1 MIRRVTKRVSLSCFL
16 FTILLLLC
24 LPLASSRAQE
34 LRKVAGSLGEDLK
47 QFVETPAIPGHEKE
61 LAEKIRSRLAAFRP
75 AMDSLGSV
83 IVTIGSG
90 APHRLLVA
98 PLDEPGYV
106 VSEITGDGYLRVQR
120 LPQFGLPPVFDEL
133 YLAQPVKIGSASGK
147 WIDGVF
153 AGLSVHLQPER
164 KNPPNS
170 SDLDNMYVDIGAN
183 SAEEVRRAGVDVLD
197 PIVMD
202 RTLQVMAY
210 GKLSAA
216 GVGDRFGAAALVEL
230 ARTLDPAKL
239 KGTLTLAF
247 VAQQWTGARGLER
260 LLEEVKPDE
269 MIFVGRLTSGN
280 RIAGTQGLQ
289 HAPRREPGSGVLIGL
304 EGTDGTLSGLAAE
317 IKKLADA
324 SKIPVAADFSAP
336 LLPPSYL
343 PAPKLPERAVH
354 LGIAAAWPATP
365 SETIDFPDLSALA
378 NLLEAYIF
386 SSEPVGIG
394 FVNGSGAAEPPAT
407 IVGRWVSGGA
417 EVRRSA
423 ARPSAEILRNLVE
436 EYGVSGH
443 EGPVRDRVDSLLP
456 PWAKTETDAAGNLVL
471 RAGTAPPGAKTTR
484 ILVVAHL
491 DEIGFE
497 VKVITNEGRLEVEWR
512 GGGNIS
518 FFAGHPVYV
527 MPGSGVRLGVLEL
540 PNGWDQPGFEWP
552 RGRQAVIRVDVGAR
566 TREEVEKLGINV
578 GDSITIP
585 KKYRPLLG
593 TRANGR
599 SFDDRVG
606 CAALISAVWEL
617 GGPLKD
623 RDVTFVWS
631 TGEEEGLLGAAA
643 AAKRLAAERRTP
655 DYVFAVDTFVSS
667 DSPLESKRFA
677 DATLGKGFVI
687 RAVDNSNIVPPQAVE
702 RLLDLARKGRI
713 PAQYGVTGGGN
724 DGSAFLRYGS
734 VDVALG
740 WPLRYSH
747 SPAEVIDTRDL
758 DALARIIAAIAR
770 EW

>member
-1 MIRRVTKRVSLSCFL
+1 MIPPVMKQLSLPCFFFSVL
-16 FTILLLLC
+16 SFLC
-24 LPLASSRAQE
+24 FPFASAQAQE
-34 LRKVAGSLGEDLK
+34 SRETASSLGEDLK
-47 QFVETPAIPGHEKE
+47 EFVETPAIPGHEKE
-61 LAEKIRSRLAAFRP
+61 LAEKIRSRLAVFRP
-75 AMDSLGSV
+75 AMDNLGNV
-83 IVTIGSG
+83 ILTIGSG

-98 PLDEPGYV
+98 SMDEPGYV
-106 VSEITGDGYLRVQR
+106 VSDITGDGYVRVQR

-133 YLAQPVKIGSASGK
+133 YLAQPVKIGVTSGK

-153 AGLSVHLQPER
+153 AGLSVHLQSGR

-170 SDLDNMYVDIGAN
+170 NDLDDMYADVGAS
-183 SAEEVRRAGVDVLD
+183 SAEEVRRAGVDVLN

-210 GKLSAA
+210 GKLSAV

-230 ARTLDPAKL
+230 TRALDPAKL

-260 LLEEVKPDE
+260 LLEEMKPDE
-269 MIFVGRLTSGN
+269 MIYVGRLTPGN
-280 RIAGTQGLQ
+280 PIAGTQGLKR
-289 HAPRREPGSGVLIGL
+289 APRREPGSGVLLGL
-304 EGTDGTLSGLAAE
+304 EGTDGTLSGFAAE
-317 IKKLADA
+317 IKQLAVA
-324 SKIPVAADFSAP
+324 LKIPVAADFSAP

-343 PAPKLPERAVH
+343 AAPKIPEKTVH

-365 SETIDFPDLSALA
+365 SETVAFSDLSALT
-378 NLLEAYIF
+378 NLLEAYIL
-386 SSEPVGIG
+386 SSGQVGIG
-394 FVNGSGAAEPPAT
+394 SVNGSGAGKLPTT
-407 IVGRWVSGGA
+407 IPGRRVSAGA
-417 EVRRSA
+417 DVQRT
-423 ARPSAEILRNLVE
+423 ARPGPEILRSLVE

-443 EGPVRDRVDSLLP
+443 EGPVRDRVDSMLP
-456 PWAKTETDAAGNLVL
+456 SWAKTETDAAGNLILHVGAAL
-471 RAGTAPPGAKTTR
+471 PGAKTAR

-497 VKVITNEGRLEVEWR
+497 VKAITNDGRLEVEWR
-512 GGGNIS
+512 GGGDIS

-527 MPGSGVRLGVLEL
+527 MPGNGLRLGVMEL
-540 PNGWDQPGFEWP
+540 PNGWDQAGFEWP
-552 RGRQAVIRVDVGAR
+552 HGRQALIRVDVGAR
-566 TREEVEKLGINV
+566 TLEEVEKLGIKV

-585 KKYRPLLG
+585 KKYRPLLRS
-593 TRANGR
+593 RASGR

-606 CAALISAVWEL
+606 CAALISAVWVL

-643 AAKRLAAERRTP
+643 AAKRFAAEGRTP

-677 DATLGKGFVI
+677 GAALGKGFVI

-702 RLLDLARKGRI
+702 RLLDLARKARI

-747 SPAEVIDTRDL
+747 SPAEVIDTHDL
-758 DALARIIAAIAR
+758 DALARIIAVVAR

>member
-1 MIRRVTKRVSLSCFL
+1 
-16 FTILLLLC
+16 
-24 LPLASSRAQE
+24 
-34 LRKVAGSLGEDLK
+34 LGEDLK
-47 QFVETPAIPGHEKE
+47 EFVETPAIPGHERE
-61 LAEKIRSRLAAFRP
+61 LAEKIRSRLAALHP
-75 AMDSLGSV
+75 ATDSLGSV
-83 IVTIGSG
+83 IITVGSG
-90 APHRLLVA
+90 EPHRLLVA
-98 PLDEPGYV
+98 PMDEPGYV
-106 VSEITGDGYLRVQR
+106 VSEITADGYLHVQR
-120 LPQFGLPPVFDEL
+120 LPQFGLPPVFNEL
-133 YLAQPVKIGSASGK
+133 YSAQPVKIGIASGK

-164 KNPPNS
+164 KNPPDL
-170 SDLDNMYVDIGAN
+170 SDLDNMYVDVGAS
-183 SAEEVRRAGVDVLD
+183 SAEEARRAGVDVLD

-210 GKLSAA
+210 GKLSGV

-230 ARTLDPAKL
+230 ARALDPAKL

-247 VAQQWTGARGLER
+247 VAQQWTGARGLTR
-260 LLEEVKPDE
+260 LLEEMKPDE
-269 MIFVGRLTSGN
+269 LIYVGRLTPGN
-280 RIAGTQGLQ
+280 PIAGTQGLK

-317 IKKLADA
+317 IKQLAA
-324 SKIPVAADFSAP
+324 ARKIPIAADFSAP
-336 LLPPSYL
+336 LLPSSYL
-343 PAPKLPERAVH
+343 PAPKIPDRTVH
-354 LGIAAAWPATP
+354 LGIAVAWPATP
-365 SETIDFPDLSALA
+365 SETIAFPDLTALTH
-378 NLLEAYIF
+378 LLEAYIF
-386 SSEPVGIG
+386 SSEQAGMASA
-394 FVNGSGAAEPPAT
+394 NGTGAVEPPAA
-407 IVGRWVSGGA
+407 IPGRPASRGA
-417 EVRRSA
+417 ETRRTSS
-423 ARPSAEILRNLVE
+423 RPGVEILRDLVE

-443 EGPVRDRVDSLLP
+443 EGPVRDRVDSMLP

-471 RAGTAPPGAKTTR
+471 HAGTAPPGEKTPR

-497 VKVITNEGRLEVEWR
+497 VKSITNDGRLEVEWR
-512 GGGNIS
+512 GGGEIS

-527 MPGSGVRLGVLEL
+527 MPESGVRLGVMEL
-540 PNGWDQPGFEWP
+540 PNGWDQQGFEWP
-552 RGRQAVIRVDVGAR
+552 RGRQAAIRVDVGAR
-566 TREEVEKLGINV
+566 TPEEVAKLGIKV
-578 GDSITIP
+578 GDSMTIP

-606 CAALISAVWEL
+606 CAALISAVWAL

-643 AAKRLAAERRTP
+643 AAKRLAAEGRTP

-677 DATLGKGFVI
+677 DAAVGKGFVI
-687 RAVDNSNIVPPQAVE
+687 RAVDNSNIVPPQTVE
-702 RLLDLARKGRI
+702 RLLALARKGRI

>member
-1 MIRRVTKRVSLSCFL
+1 MIRPVRKRSSLPCFL
-16 FTILLLLC
+16 FSVLLLLS
-24 LPLASSRAQE
+24 PVAFGQAQEPRQSASS
-34 LRKVAGSLGEDLK
+34 LGDDLK
-47 QFVETPAIPGHEKE
+47 QFVETPAIPGHERE
-61 LAEKIRSRLAAFRP
+61 LAEKIRSRLVVFHP

-83 IVTIGSG
+83 IVTMGSG

-98 PLDEPGYV
+98 PMDEPGYV
-106 VSEITGDGYLRVQR
+106 VSEITTDGYLRVQR

-133 YLAQPVKIGSASGK
+133 YLAQPVKIGIASGK

-153 AGLSVHLQPER
+153 AGLSVHLQPGR
-164 KNPPNS
+164 KNAPIS
-170 SDLDNMYVDIGAN
+170 SDLDNMYVDVGAS
-183 SAEEVRRAGVDVLD
+183 SAEEARRAGVNVLD

-202 RTLQVMAY
+202 RTLQVMAN
-210 GKLSAA
+210 GKLSAV
-216 GVGDRFGAAALVEL
+216 GVGDRFGVAALVEL

-260 LLEEVKPDE
+260 LLEEMKPDE
-269 MIFVGRLTSGN
+269 MIYVGRLTPGN
-280 RIAGTQGLQ
+280 PIAGTQGLK

-304 EGTDGTLSGLAAE
+304 EGTDGTLSGFAAE
-317 IKKLADA
+317 IKQLADDR
-324 SKIPVAADFSAP
+324 KIPVAADFSAP

-343 PAPKLPERAVH
+343 PAPRIPERTVH
-354 LGIAAAWPATP
+354 LGIATAWPTTP
-365 SETIDFPDLSALA
+365 SETIAFPDLSALTT
-378 NLLEAYIF
+378 LLEAYVF
-386 SSEPVGIG
+386 SSEQAGILSG
-394 FVNGSGAAEPPAT
+394 NGSGVGEPPAT
-407 IVGRWVSGGA
+407 IPGRRVNASP
-417 EVRRSA
+417 EMRRAA
-423 ARPSAEILRNLVE
+423 ARPGVEILRDLVE

-443 EGPVRDRVDSLLP
+443 EGPVRDLVDSLLP
-456 PWAKTETDAAGNLVL
+456 PWAKTETDPAGNLIL
-471 RAGTAPPGAKTTR
+471 HAGTAPPGAKTAR

-497 VKVITNEGRLEVEWR
+497 VKSISNDGRLEVEWR
-512 GGGNIS
+512 GGGDIS

-527 MPGSGVRLGVLEL
+527 VSRNGLRLGVMEL

-566 TREEVEKLGINV
+566 TPEEVEKLGIKV
-578 GDSITIP
+578 SDSITIP
-585 KKYRPLLG
+585 KKYRSLVG

-606 CAALISAVWEL
+606 CAALISAVWAL
-617 GGPLKD
+617 GGSLKD

-643 AAKRLAAERRTP
+643 AAKRLAAEGRTP

-677 DATLGKGFVI
+677 DAALGRGFVI
-687 RAVDNSNIVPPQAVE
+687 RAVDSSNIVPPQAVE

-724 DGSAFLRYGS
+724 DGSAFLRFGA

-747 SPAEVIDTRDL
+747 SPAEVIDVSDL
-758 DALARIIAAIAR
+758 DALARIIAAVAR

>member
-1 MIRRVTKRVSLSCFL
+1 MMRPVTKRLSLSCFL
-16 FTILLLLC
+16 FSVLFFLC
-24 LPLASSRAQE
+24 FPLALARAQE
-34 LRKVAGSLGEDLK
+34 PRGAASSLGVDLK
-47 QFVETPAIPGHEKE
+47 EFVETPAIPGHEKE

-75 AMDSLGSV
+75 AMDSFGSV
-83 IVTIGSG
+83 ILTIGSG
-90 APHRLLVA
+90 APRRLLVA
-98 PLDEPGYV
+98 PMDEPGYV
-106 VSEITGDGYLRVQR
+106 VSEITADGYLRVQR

-133 YLAQPVKIGSASGK
+133 YLAQPVKIGIASGK

-164 KNPPNS
+164 KNPPNLR
-170 SDLDNMYVDIGAN
+170 DLDNMYVDIGAS
-183 SAEEVRRAGVDVLD
+183 SAEEARRAGVDVLN

-202 RTLQVMAY
+202 RRLQVMAY

-216 GVGDRFGAAALVEL
+216 GIGDRFGTAALVEL
-230 ARTLDPAKL
+230 ARVLDPAKL

-260 LLEEVKPDE
+260 LLEEMKPDE
-269 MIFVGRLTSGN
+269 MIYVGRLTPGN
-280 RIAGTQGLQ
+280 PIAGTQGLK

-304 EGTDGTLSGLAAE
+304 EGTDGTLSGFAAE
-317 IKKLADA
+317 IKQLAVA
-324 SKIPVAADFSAP
+324 RKIPMAADFSAP

-343 PAPKLPERAVH
+343 PAPKIPEKTVH
-354 LGIAAAWPATP
+354 LGIATAWPATP
-365 SETIDFPDLSALA
+365 SETIAFPDLSALT
-378 NLLEAYIF
+378 NLLEAYVY
-386 SSEPVGIG
+386 SSEQVGISA
-394 FVNGSGAAEPPAT
+394 VDGSGAGEPPAT
-407 IVGRWVSGGA
+407 IPGRPVSGGA
-417 EVRRSA
+417 EVRRTA
-423 ARPSAEILRNLVE
+423 ARPGAEILRNLVE

-443 EGPVRDRVDSLLP
+443 EGPVRDRVGSMLP
-456 PWAKTETDAAGNLVL
+456 SWAKTETDAAGNLVL
-471 RAGTAPPGAKTTR
+471 RVGAAPPGAETAR

-497 VKVITNEGRLEVEWR
+497 VKAISSDGRLEVEWR
-512 GGGNIS
+512 GGGDIS

-527 MPGSGVRLGVLEL
+527 MPGNGLRLGVMEL

-566 TREEVEKLGINV
+566 TPEEVGKLGIKV

-593 TRANGR
+593 ARANGR

-606 CAALISAVWEL
+606 CAALISAVWAL

-643 AAKRLAAERRTP
+643 AAKRFAAEGRTP

-677 DATLGKGFVI
+677 DAALGKGFVI
-687 RAVDNSNIVPPQAVE
+687 RAVDNSNIVPPQAVA